1 MSYLKTPSTSD
12 KSLQVEKKNKM
23 ASAAPTPQHPLSQK
37 LAACRASNMAVQHFL
52 KAEAIG
58 RGQPEPQ
65 SEAYSV
71 PRTYHCKT
79 GVWSDQML
87 DNVLE
92 RILFHDT
99 GFAKGYL
106 EDGALGWAGRDSLL
120 VAIGEEGPDGKFGYK
135 EIQVATT
142 SEKYAKVD
150 AAIRKMVLWEM
161 MQERLSVHGFCE
173 FTVGGSGSNYG
184 PKRTEARDGPTIRT
198 AFLFT
203 EWSV

>member
-1 MSYLKTPSTSD
+1 MSYFTSRFYPET
-12 KSLQVEKKNKM
+12 LQVDRKNEI
-23 ASAAPTPQHPLSQK
+23 SSSSQHPLTRR
-37 LAACRASNMAVQHFL
+37 LAECRASKMSVQHFEP
-52 KAEAIG
+52 AEAPV
-58 RGQPEPQ
+58 QVP
-65 SEAYSV
+65 EAYSV
-71 PRTYHCKT
+71 PRTYVNKT

-87 DNVLE
+87 DNVLQ

-106 EDGALGWAGRDSLL
+106 EDGSLGWAGRDSLL
-120 VAIGEEGPDGKFGYK
+120 VAIGEEDADGKFGYK

-142 SEKYAKVD
+142 SEKYEKVD

-184 PKRTEARDGPTIRT
+184 PKRTESRNGPHIST

-203 EWSV
+203 EWHV